1 MIPVTIRELCAAVQ
15 GTLYGSCDSELT
27 VSAVSTDSRTIEPG
41 LWFVPLVGER
51 FDGHNYIDMALGKG
65 AAGCFCARLPESLQP
80 GKAYVLVSDTKRALR
95 DLASWY
101 RGKYDLPVVQI
112 TGSVGKTTTKEMI
125 AGVLSQR
132 LHTLKTKGN
141 LNGDIGAP
149 LMMLGL
155 MPEHQAAVIETGMD
169 NFGQIRYLGE
179 MVRPDFAVITN
190 IGDAHLEYLGS
201 RAGILQAKSEIFE
214 NLRPGGIA
222 VLNGDDELLRTL
234 CLPCETLLCG
244 RSDGCN
250 VKITDVEDLGVAG
263 VRCKVT
269 TAKASYGLSIP
280 APGVHMIYSAAMAA
294 AIGERLGLTAEEICR
309 GVAQYAPTGERMRIE
324 HLSGGRLMLNDSYNA
339 NPQSMGAALR
349 VLAATDCTK
358 RIAMLGDMK
367 ELGSATEPGHRE
379 IGALVGKLG
388 IDVLF
393 AVGPYCKEWM
403 VPAAREAGCGDV
415 RWYED
420 KTAAYDELAA
430 AYSEGAALL
439 LKASHFSG
447 RFDLVADWL
456 RDYQF

>member
-1 MIPVTIRELCAAVQ
+1 M
-15 GTLYGSCDSELT
+15 
-27 VSAVSTDSRTIEPG
+27 
-41 LWFVPLVGER
+41 
-51 FDGHNYIDMALGKG
+51 
-65 AAGCFCARLPESLQP
+65 
-80 GKAYVLVSDTKRALR
+80 
-95 DLASWY
+95 
-101 RGKYDLPVVQI
+101 
-112 TGSVGKTTTKEMI
+112 
-125 AGVLSQR
+125 
-132 LHTLKTKGN
+132 
-141 LNGDIGAP
+141 
-149 LMMLGL
+149 
-155 MPEHQAAVIETGMD
+155 
-169 NFGQIRYLGE
+169 
-179 MVRPDFAVITN
+179 
-190 IGDAHLEYLGS
+190 
-201 RAGILQAKSEIFE
+201 
-214 NLRPGGIA
+214 
-222 VLNGDDELLRTL
+222 
-234 CLPCETLLCG
+234 
-244 RSDGCN
+244 
-250 VKITDVEDLGVAG
+250 KITDVEDLGVAG